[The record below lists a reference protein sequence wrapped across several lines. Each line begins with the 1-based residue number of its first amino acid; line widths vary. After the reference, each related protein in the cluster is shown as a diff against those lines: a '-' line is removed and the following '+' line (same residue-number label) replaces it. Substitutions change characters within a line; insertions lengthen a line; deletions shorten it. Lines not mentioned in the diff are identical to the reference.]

1 MIVAVWRELEGKKFW
16 EDYFWIFCFANC
28 IVWRF
33 RDDAPMLISFLI
45 CLPSCRD
52 LAHTGRVTWTEY
64 WHFLGCYADLS
75 SSQGLE
81 KLEGYLVKKK
91 EKVISSRLSVTP
103 QRVRAVKSV
112 SSVLRTPESR
122 TSAIILNEDGLR
134 DETVDKSDSDHFSK
148 HDFSGSSFSLS
159 RKVLFSDSELKFEN
173 STVEMKDLAH
183 ERKLR
188 HFKLQHV
195 VEKFTAADDTFN
207 ASLGETANGKTI
219 EPVVETLAQTVD
231 TLSLHQGQDVT
242 ETILD
247 VSLDEAP
254 DKKDLLKH
262 SFSPEMVDKRDE
274 IDSVRVFP
282 SKKKLFY
289 NFSGRSSDLC
299 ESNDNDLSS
308 DNSAEI
314 CEEIKVKFTE
324 DKIDIKDDK
333 GSVVSQNITEKML
346 SPMQSQPL
354 YELKKNILEDDVFET
369 TSESDLM
376 LRKDES
382 IVSGDIA
389 HQNFKIPKNRVV
401 EHVTSGSCRNALG
414 SGSKDVSVFIH
425 G

>member
-1 MIVAVWRELEGKKFW
+1 M
-16 EDYFWIFCFANC
+16 
-28 IVWRF
+28 
-33 RDDAPMLISFLI
+33 
-45 CLPSCRD
+45 
-52 LAHTGRVTWTEY
+52 
-64 WHFLGCYADLS
+64 
-75 SSQGLE
+75 
-81 KLEGYLVKKK
+81 KKK
-91 EKVISSRLSVTP
+91 EKVILSRLSVTP
-103 QRVRAVKSV
+103 QRVRAVKSI

-134 DETVDKSDSDHFSK
+134 DEIVDKSDSDHFSK

-173 STVEMKDLAH
+173 SNVEMKDLAH
-183 ERKLR
+183 GRKLR
-188 HFKLQHV
+188 QFKQQHV
-195 VEKFTAADDTFN
+195 VEKFAAADDTFN

-219 EPVVETLAQTVD
+219 EPVVETLAQMVD

-247 VSLDEAP
+247 VSLDETP
-254 DKKDLLKH
+254 DKKDLLKD
-262 SFSPEMVDKRDE
+262 SFSPEMVDERDE
-274 IDSVRVFP
+274 MDCVRVFP

-308 DNSAEI
+308 DTSAETY
-314 CEEIKVKFTE
+314 EEINVKFTE

-333 GSVVSQNITEKML
+333 GSVVTQNITEKMP

-354 YELKKNILEDDVFET
+354 YELKKNILEDDVFEN

-401 EHVTSGSCRNALG
+401 EHVMSGSCRNALG

>member
-16 EDYFWIFCFANC
+16 EDYFWISCFANC

-33 RDDAPMLISFLI
+33 RENRPMLISFLI
-45 CLPSCRD
+45 YLTSCRD
-52 LAHTGRVTWTEY
+52 LAHTGRVAWTEF

-91 EKVISSRLSVTP
+91 EKVILSRLSVTP

-122 TSAIILNEDGLR
+122 TSAIILNEDGLQ
-134 DETVDKSDSDHFSK
+134 DEIVDKSDSDHFSK

-173 STVEMKDLAH
+173 SNVEMKDLVH
-183 ERKLR
+183 GRKLR
-188 HFKLQHV
+188 QFKQQHV

-219 EPVVETLAQTVD
+219 EPVVETLAQMVD
-231 TLSLHQGQDVT
+231 TVSLHQGQDET

-247 VSLDEAP
+247 VSLDEAL
-254 DKKDLLKH
+254 DKKDLLKD
-262 SFSPEMVDKRDE
+262 SFSPEMVDERDE
-274 IDSVRVFP
+274 MDCVRVFP

-308 DNSAEI
+308 DTSAETY
-314 CEEIKVKFTE
+314 EEINVKFTE

-333 GSVVSQNITEKML
+333 GSVVTQNITEKMP

-354 YELKKNILEDDVFET
+354 YELKKNILEDEVFEN

-401 EHVTSGSCRNALG
+401 EHVTSGSCCNALG